1 MAVGTGPIRY
11 RYGTVEID
19 AEGILFRKSPG
30 HFLAAQRARWQGGG
44 IRSRAGALLRVLWMV
59 SGSVV
64 TLLTFATALGLNPWT
79 RMGTAGRVMQ
89 AAMGVMLVLVLW
101 DSFRSRHVPFD
112 RLDGGVT
119 VRGAR
124 SIYLRSRAFGRWQSL
139 GHTGEQ
145 QRITFLDSADRNR
158 VVRLLDRHGVD
169 TSYDRRATRATYKL
183 VRAGGGYFCPAC
195 DTRVSVDDTSCPAC
209 GERLTDGTHLPEWER
224 ESAGRTRGKTDI

>member
-30 HFLAAQRARWQGGG
+30 HFLAAQRAQWRDGDL
-44 IRSRAGALLRVLWMV
+44 RPRARVVLRVLWMV

-89 AAMGVMLVLVLW
+89 AAMGVILVLVLW

-124 SIYLRSRAFGRWQSL
+124 LIYLPSRAFGRWQSL
-139 GHTGEQ
+139 GRAGEQ
-145 QRITFLDSADRNR
+145 QRITFLDRADRNR

-169 TSYDRRATRATYKL
+169 IEYEPRATRATYKL

-209 GERLTDGTHLPEWER
+209 GERLTEGTHPPELER
-224 ESAGRTRGKTDI
+224 GSAGRPRGRTDI